1 MPGTQKLILVVDDV
15 AANRYAVSRV
25 LQSANYATVEAA
37 TGQDAIEQALR
48 LHPDAIILDM
58 NMPDQDGLVT
68 LKQLRD
74 NHETA
79 TVPVLFLSATAQSP
93 SHRSRAEALGAS
105 GYLFSPVHGN
115 TLVSVVRGIIERGV
129 SPLS

>member
-1 MPGTQKLILVVDDV
+1 LVVDDV

-25 LQSANYATVEAA
+25 LQSANSATVEAA

-48 LHPDAIILDM
+48 VHPDAIILDM

-74 NHETA
+74 NHETRNHSSPIPQRNRSVA
-79 TVPVLFLSATAQSP
+79 FSSQSR
-93 SHRSRAEALGAS
+93 RSLRRIGISVQSGAWQ
-105 GYLFSPVHGN
+105 YPRFC
-115 TLVSVVRGIIERGV
+115 R
-129 SPLS
+129 